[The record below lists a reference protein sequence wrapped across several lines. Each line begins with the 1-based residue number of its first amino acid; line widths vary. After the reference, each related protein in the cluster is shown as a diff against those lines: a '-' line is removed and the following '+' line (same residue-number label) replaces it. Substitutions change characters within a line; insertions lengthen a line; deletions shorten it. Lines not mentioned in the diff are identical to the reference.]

1 MKLETTQV
9 INGIEVIDTDEK
21 LMGHRLFT
29 EKDENHKLILY
40 VIDSKGCVKATIKVT
55 ADCGQNTGYVDGWEV
70 KNF

>member
-55 ADCGQNTGYVDGWEV
+55 AD
-70 KNF
+70 